1 MCGQYITWRACL
13 TPLCLVVQTKDAVQ
27 NKEKLVDETVDHHL
41 QGMAPDFPENVSKNR
56 RAKSLATFL
65 SRYQGL
71 HLVIPVQENY
81 STAYSKEKKF
91 QCDCKGTRDCLIV
104 HALVFAILGYGQY
117 WDFDKYWGSGKIG
130 ILKNWNSEKLGF
142 AKY

>member
-1 MCGQYITWRACL
+1 M

-27 NKEKLVDETVDHHL
+27 KKEKLVDETVDHHL
-41 QGMAPDFPENVSKNR
+41 QGMAPDFPENVAKNR
-56 RAKSLATFL
+56 RAKSLATFV

-91 QCDCKGTRDCLIV
+91 QCDCKGARDCLIV
-104 HALVFAILGYGQY
+104 HALGLCMHWYLQNTGILVWPILGYGQY
-117 WDFDKYWGSGKIG
+117 WDFGKYWDSGG
-130 ILKNWNSEKLGF
+130 GKLGF
-142 AKY
+142 